1 MNMVRLFN
9 ATGWG
14 VRWPYVLASTRYVSN
29 RVRKLCSDY
38 LIVDSDINN
47 PAVTN
52 ETVIEKGV
60 TFNADCIVPKDY
72 KGDWEETAKSILDFF
87 DLGEWVKDVLI
98 PLQADKYGSYAPCYR
113 VLYKFDAFGNYFG
126 LGGLV
131 GLKPR
136 EQYRRI
142 ARFIR
147 HLRSIG
153 HKVLVHLFGIY
164 PKGEM
169 LNFIRNN
176 ADLIYSLDT
185 IICESN
191 AVIGKVIDLKQENH
205 YVGHTRGKHS
215 TKLKHLLTEYNLT
228 VLDIV
233 INNPDAGKKTGQK
246 GGVFAHLKYPP
257 SEIERNK
264 KLTEWSK

>member
-1 MNMVRLFN
+1 MVKLFN

-29 RVRKLCSDY
+29 RVRKLCSEY

-60 TFNADCIVPKDY
+60 KFGADCVVPKDY
-72 KGDWEETAKSILDFF
+72 KGDWQKTTQSVMQFF
-87 DLGEWVKDVLI
+87 NYCEWDKDVII
-98 PLQADKYGSYAPCYR
+98 PLQVNKANNNSYRDCYD
-113 VLYKFDAFGNYFG
+113 VLSQYDAFGNWFG

-136 EQYRRI
+136 EQLRRVASFVKYI
-142 ARFIR
+142 QI
-147 HLRSIG
+147 IG
-153 HKVLVHLFGIY
+153 HDIKIHLFGIY
-164 PKGEM
+164 PRDSI
-169 LNFIRNN
+169 LLFIQQNP
-176 ADLIYSLDT
+176 LIHSLDT
-185 IICESN
+185 IVCESA
-191 AVIGKVIDLKQENH
+191 AVSGQVIDLSQKRH
-205 YVGHTRGKHS
+205 YCGHTRGKHS

-228 VLDIV
+228 VLDII
-233 INNPDAGKKTGQK
+233 INNKDAGEKTGQK

-257 SEIERNK
+257 SEIARNK